1 MDTIKNKP
9 NLNGGLSQHGYST
22 GFGGS
27 FGGSPHINA
36 HMASSAAHLKP
47 LLGAEENGFETT
59 NQRNFKDY
67 QIHHRPQTCKP
78 KVEVVR
84 TGKNAKHFKTSNM

>member
-1 MDTIKNKP
+1 MDTIKNKH
-9 NLNGGLSQHGYST
+9 NQNDGFSQHGYST

-27 FGGSPHINA
+27 FGESPHVNA
-36 HMASSAAHLKP
+36 HMASTSHLRP

-78 KVEVVR
+78 KADVVR
-84 TGKNAKHFKTSNM
+84 TGNNPKHFKTSNM